1 MALQD
6 YPFPTDLLFPLKEI
20 SLDPSKPQS
29 NVGDGKLDSDFWI
42 TTAQNPSPVVLPP
55 ANNPMLSGQEFA
67 KMISGG
73 QAVPSMFAPG
83 VSYSSTY
90 PMGFTAPNTYPVGFP
105 SYDGPMNVNPE
116 TQPPPPGDE
125 GGSSGGDP
133 NSPSFT
139 PPGFDPTDPR
149 KIYELSL
156 FDPQQLVMH
165 SIGEPEKVTFDPT
178 EYDWSNIFDEYTTFD
193 PTQYLQQSD
202 LPTYTPLDT
211 SQFLTAAD
219 LPTYNQFDP
228 STYDWSNIF
237 SQPDLSNYAL
247 LSDIPSNDPM
257 DTSSFVTQ
265 NQLNQLLASMNNSSG
280 QFNNNNFPLDV
291 ADIVP
296 LGSYSLLNR

>member
-6 YPFPTDLLFPLKEI
+6 YPFPTDLLSPLQGI
-20 SLDPSKPQS
+20 PLDPSKPQS

-90 PMGFTAPNTYPVGFP
+90 PMGFTAPNTYPIGFP

-116 TQPPPPGDE
+116 TQPPPPPE
-125 GGSSGGDP
+125 PPPPESPTPPSLDP
-133 NSPSFT
+133 VVPSLPSDPRGIFEEFMIDNQDYMNV
-139 PPGFDPTDPR
+139 PGFDP
-149 KIYELSL
+149 I
-156 FDPQQLVMH
+156 
-165 SIGEPEKVTFDPT
+165 

-228 STYDWSNIF
+228 STYDWSNVF

-280 QFNNNNFPLDV
+280 QFNNNNFPLDA